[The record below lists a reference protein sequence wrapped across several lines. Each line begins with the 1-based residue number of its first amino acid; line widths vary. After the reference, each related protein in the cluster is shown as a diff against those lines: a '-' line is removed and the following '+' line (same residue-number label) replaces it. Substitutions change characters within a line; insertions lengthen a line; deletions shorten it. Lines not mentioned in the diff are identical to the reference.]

1 MFDSIAQ
8 DIRQQFNFGNAIS
21 KLIIIN
27 TVVFVTL
34 MIVFAFVAL
43 FGGEG
48 YRSIQNEI
56 VSYLALD
63 SDVIASFKRPWVL
76 ITHMFLHRGL
86 WHFVFNMLVLYWIGR
101 IFGDLMGDQRVV
113 PLYLLGGFAG
123 ILFYWFGSY
132 LFLDGH
138 GIALGA
144 SAAIMAIVVAAAMVA
159 PDYSL
164 HLILIGPVRLKY
176 IVVAI
181 IIMNLISVGA
191 MSNVG
196 GVFAHFGGMAMGAY
210 YIYLVRNG
218 TDWAKGINSFLDSTK
233 NLFTPN
239 KNKSNLKV
247 YHKSDVLSKKSAA
260 KDSSKVEKMD
270 DDQHKLDYILDKISK
285 KGISSL
291 SDEEKDFLDNASKS

>member
-1 MFDSIAQ
+1 MFESIAQ

-34 MIVFAFVAL
+34 MVVFAFVAL

-56 VSYLALD
+56 ISYLALD
-63 SDVIASFKRPWVL
+63 SDVITSFKRPWVL

-123 ILFYWFGSY
+123 VLFYWLGSY
-132 LFLDGH
+132 LLLDGH

-164 HLILIGPVRLKY
+164 RLILLGPVRLKY
-176 IVVAI
+176 IVLAI

-210 YIYLVRNG
+210 YVYLVRNG

-233 NLFTPN
+233 NLFTPG
-239 KNKSNLKV
+239 KKKSNLKV
-247 YHKSDVLSKKSAA
+247 YHKSDVLSRKSNAQKA
-260 KDSSKVEKMD
+260 SKDQVQDEE
-270 DDQHKLDYILDKISK
+270 QTKLDYILDKISK
-285 KGISSL
+285 KGISNL
-291 SDEEKDFLDNASKS
+291 TDEEKEFLDNASKS